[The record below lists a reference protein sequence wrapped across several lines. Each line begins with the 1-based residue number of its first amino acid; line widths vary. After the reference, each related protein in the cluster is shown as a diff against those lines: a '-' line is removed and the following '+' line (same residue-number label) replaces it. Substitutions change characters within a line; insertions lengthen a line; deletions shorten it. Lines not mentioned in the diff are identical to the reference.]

1 MSAAV
6 TEAELAELQKQRY
19 DRQIRV
25 WGLGTI
31 NHLEL
36 TFGASYLHVQEIST
50 SKIIGL

>member
-1 MSAAV
+1 MHPSIYTNKMSAVV

-31 NHLEL
+31 NHLKL
-36 TFGASYLHVQEIST
+36 TSDARFLHM
-50 SKIIGL
+50 G